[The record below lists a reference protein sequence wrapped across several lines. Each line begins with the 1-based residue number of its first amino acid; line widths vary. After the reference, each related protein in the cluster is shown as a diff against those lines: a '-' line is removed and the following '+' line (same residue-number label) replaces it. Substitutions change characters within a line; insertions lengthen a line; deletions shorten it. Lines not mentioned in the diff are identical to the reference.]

1 MLNKKD
7 SAMMSLGI
15 LIRAAYIALGIVVGV
30 WLVVSGVLV

>member
-1 MLNKKD
+1 
-7 SAMMSLGI
+7 MSLGI